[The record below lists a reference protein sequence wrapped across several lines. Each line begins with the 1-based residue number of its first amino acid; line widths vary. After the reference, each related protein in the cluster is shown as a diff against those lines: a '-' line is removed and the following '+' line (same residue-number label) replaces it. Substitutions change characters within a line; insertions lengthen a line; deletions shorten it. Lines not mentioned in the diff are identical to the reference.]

1 MHGWFFWCKLGTK
14 MKILLQKTERNE
26 ARERDPFCLGTLL
39 IVFSVCSED
48 VLGLPSIPVT

>member
-1 MHGWFFWCKLGTK
+1 MVFWCKLGTK

-48 VLGLPSIPVT
+48 VLGLLSIPVT